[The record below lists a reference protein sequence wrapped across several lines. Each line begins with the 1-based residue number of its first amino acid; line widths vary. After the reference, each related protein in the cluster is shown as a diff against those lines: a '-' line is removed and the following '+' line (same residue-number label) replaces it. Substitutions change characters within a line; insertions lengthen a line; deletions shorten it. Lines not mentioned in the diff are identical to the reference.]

1 MRLTAAV
8 KMRMVKPV
16 DGDWDAAG
24 ERLRDLASIAHRVLN
39 RTVAML
45 AIRDD
50 APGFEA
56 PREWR
61 SSGGKVQAYNCAAVA
76 IEAVNADRR
85 NVGPCKRCN
94 GTGIEP
100 EVAGTARRKR
110 AAIERQPGESC
121 AKCDGKKVIARA
133 SAVESIPSAIHGG
146 WARVADRKYAS
157 DRGELLKGSKSLPS
171 WRRGAPIAVTS
182 SGEAW
187 TLRHDGRDYVLSFPA
202 FGGRDGRLEF
212 FVNPDRGGAHEHA
225 RRLVL
230 PSSKRGDLKIMPPR
244 DGKRGWVAVM
254 SYSWE
259 REAAD
264 VGSKEPLVL
273 RWTKLGAVVMVGA
286 RSRVLHGA
294 EDVRRQRAKFSAR
307 KSSRSKH
314 QRDIAAGARGHGRD
328 RVLEHYHA
336 PEDAEARWVGSICQ
350 EVAAKAVKRA
360 LDVGARGVDIDAASF
375 PEGTIPPARLRECL
389 TWALTRAGLEP
400 ATKDL
405 TAAQATE
412 EGASV

>member
-24 ERLRDLASIAHRVLN
+24 SRLRELASIAHRVLN

-45 AIRDD
+45 AVRDD

-76 IEAVNADRR
+76 IEAVNRDRLTIR
-85 NVGPCKRCN
+85 TCKRCD
-94 GTGIEP
+94 GTGVEP
-100 EVAGTARRKR
+100 ETVGTAKR
-110 AAIERQPGESC
+110 NRAVVSRAPGEKC
-121 AKCDGKKVIARA
+121 AKCDGAKVITGGA
-133 SAVESIPSAIHGG
+133 AVDSIPSAIHGG
-146 WARVADRKYAS
+146 WARVADRKYAT
-157 DRGELLKGSKSLPS
+157 DRGDLLKGSKSLPS
-171 WRRGAPIAVTS
+171 WRRGAPIAIKS
-182 SGEAW
+182 SDETW
-187 TLRHDGRDYVLSFPA
+187 TLRHDGRNFVLSFPA
-202 FGGRDGRLEF
+202 FGGRNGRLEF
-212 FVNPDRGGAHEHA
+212 VVNPDRGGAHEHA

-230 PSSKRGDLKIMPPR
+230 ASSKRGDLKIMPPR

-259 REAAD
+259 QDAAPAGNAD
-264 VGSKEPLVL
+264 PLVL

-286 RSRVLHGA
+286 RVRVLHGA
-294 EDVRRQRAKFSAR
+294 EDVRRQRAKLSAR
-307 KSSRSKH
+307 KSSRSRH
-314 QRDIAAGARGHGRD
+314 QRDIAPGARGHGRA

-336 PEDAEARWVGSICQ
+336 PDDAESRWVGSICQ

-360 LDVGARGVDIDAASF
+360 QAVGARWVDIDEDSF
-375 PEGTIPPARLRECL
+375 PDGTIPPARLRECL
-389 TWALTRAGLEP
+389 KWALKRAGLEP
-400 ATKDL
+400 KDL
-405 TAAQATE
+405 PAAKAT
-412 EGASV
+412 GKGTS

>member
-24 ERLRDLASIAHRVLN
+24 SRLRELASIAHRVLN

-45 AIRDD
+45 AVRDD

-76 IEAVNADRR
+76 IEAVNRDRLTIR
-85 NVGPCKRCN
+85 PCKRCD
-94 GTGIEP
+94 GTGVEP
-100 EVAGTARRKR
+100 ETVGTAKR
-110 AAIERQPGESC
+110 NRAVVSRAPGEKC
-121 AKCDGKKVIARA
+121 AKCDGAKVITGGA
-133 SAVESIPSAIHGG
+133 AVDSIPSAIHGG
-146 WARVADRKYAS
+146 WARVADRKYAT
-157 DRGELLKGSKSLPS
+157 DRGDLLKGSKSLPS
-171 WRRGAPIAVTS
+171 WRRGAPIAIRS
-182 SGEAW
+182 SDEIW
-187 TLRHDGRDYVLSFPA
+187 TLRHDGRNYVLSFPA
-202 FGGRDGRLEF
+202 FGGRNGRLEF
-212 FVNPDRGGAHEHA
+212 VVNPDRGGAHEHA
-225 RRLVL
+225 RRLIL
-230 PSSKRGDLKIMPPR
+230 ASSKRGDLKIVPPR

-254 SYSWE
+254 SYSWDQE
-259 REAAD
+259 PTLAA
-264 VGSKEPLVL
+264 GSSSPIVL

-286 RSRVLHGA
+286 KARVIHGA

-314 QRDIAAGARGHGRD
+314 QRDIAPGARGHGRA

-336 PEDAEARWVGSICQ
+336 PDDAESRWVGSICQ

-360 LDVGARGVDIDAASF
+360 QAVGARWVDIDEDSF
-375 PEGTIPPARLRECL
+375 PDGTIPPARLRECL
-389 TWALTRAGLEP
+389 KWALKRAGLEP
-400 ATKDL
+400 KDL
-405 TAAQATE
+405 PAAKAT
-412 EGASV
+412 GKGTS